1 MEKAIK
7 NSITDIDG
15 NTYNGIQID
24 NQFWLTENLT
34 VSKYRN
40 GDEIPE
46 VKDKKE
52 WKKLTTGAWC
62 YYENNAENGAIY
74 GKLYNWYA
82 VNDPRGLAPEGYHIP
97 SNEEWDTLIAN
108 LGGDYG
114 AGGKMKEKGTVH
126 WNSPNE
132 KANNQSG
139 FTALPGG
146 RRMEDNFD
154 YIGKTGAFWSVSEYN
169 PELGKE
175 RQINNSLRN
184 VILSYSQK
192 RQGSS
197 VRCIKDNEE
206 IITGIKLGNLEVFK
220 KDIGEFS
227 FNDAMLECAKI
238 GGGWRVPTK
247 EELNQLFENKE
258 TIGHFTDGF
267 YWSAT
272 LMDDTVVIGSAWG
285 QRFSDG
291 FQNHGPRSN
300 NYKNYIRPVRSIK
313 EV

>member
-82 VNDPRGLAPEGYHIP
+82 VNDSRGLAPEGYHIP

-139 FTALPGG
+139 FTALPAESRWQEG
-146 RRMEDNFD
+146 NFAD
-154 YIGKTGAFWSVSEYN
+154 QGDTAEFWSTKEYN
-169 PELGKE
+169 SEVGGALKVTKS
-175 RQINNSLRN
+175 NKKAMLSVSL
-184 VILSYSQK
+184 K
-192 RQGSS
+192 KGGSS
-197 VRCIKDNEE
+197 VRCIKNSEE
-206 IITGIKLGNLEVFK
+206 LITGIKLGNLEVFK
-220 KDIGEFS
+220 NDIGEFS
-227 FNDAMLECAKI
+227 YFDAKLECAKI

-247 EELNQLFENKE
+247 EELNQLFENKD
-258 TIGHFTDGF
+258 TIWFKREE
-267 YWSAT
+267 
-272 LMDDTVVIGSAWG
+272 L
-285 QRFSDG
+285 
-291 FQNHGPRSN
+291 
-300 NYKNYIRPVRSIK
+300 

>member
-1 MEKAIK
+1 MGKAIK
-7 NSITDIDG
+7 NIVTDIDG

-62 YYENNAENGAIY
+62 CYENNAENGAIY

-82 VNDPRGLAPEGYHIP
+82 VTDPRGLAPEGYHIP

-114 AGGKMKEKGTVH
+114 AGGKMKEKGTMH

-146 RRMEDNFD
+146 IRMEDNFD
-154 YIGKTGAFWSVSEYN
+154 KIGETGAFWSISEYN

-175 RQINNSLRN
+175 RQINNRLKN

-220 KDIGEFS
+220 KDIGEFT

-267 YWSAT
+267 YCSSTNADDEAT
-272 LMDDTVVIGSAWG
+272 GCAWG

-291 FQNHGPRSN
+291 RPNIYSRSH
-300 NYKNYIRPVRSIK
+300 KTFVRPVRGI
-313 EV
+313 

>member
-1 MEKAIK
+1 MKTTTTIAV
-7 NSITDIDG
+7 TDIDG
-15 NTYNGIQID
+15 NTYSGIQIE
-24 NQFWLTENLT
+24 NQFWLSENLN

-97 SNEEWDTLIAN
+97 SHDEWETLVAN

-132 KANNQSG
+132 KATNQSG
-139 FTALPGG
+139 FTALPAG
-146 RRMEDNFD
+146 RRWEDNFD
-154 YIGKTGAFWSVSEYN
+154 KKGETGAFWSISEYN
-169 PELGKE
+169 SELGKE
-175 RQINNSLRN
+175 REINNRLKN

-192 RQGSS
+192 RKGSS
-197 VRCIKDNEE
+197 VRCLKDSDELV
-206 IITGIKLGNLEVFK
+206 TGIKLGNLEVFQ
-220 KDIGEFS
+220 KDIGQLS
-227 FNDAMLECAKI
+227 YNDGILACSKI
-238 GGGWRVPTK
+238 GGGWRVPSK
-247 EELNQLFENKE
+247 EELNQLFENKI
-258 TIGHFTDGF
+258 TIGQFTEGF
-267 YWSAT
+267 YWSSTNA
-272 LMDDTVVIGSAWG
+272 DEIAIGSAWG

-300 NYKNYIRPVRSIK
+300 NYKNFIRPVRSIK